1 MNRAEFDGLED
12 EMRVQYEGYR
22 AGMYVRVE
30 IAEVPCEFVTNFDP
44 TYPVILGGLL
54 NVEENIGYVQ
64 VRLKYYPKNVC
75 FLCLLLIF
83 KSTTFDL

>member
-1 MNRAEFDGLED
+1 MNRAEFEGLDD

-22 AGMYVRVE
+22 PGMYVRVE
-30 IAEVPCEFVTNFDP
+30 IAGVPCEFVTNFDP

-64 VRLKYYPKNVC
+64 VRLRSSRWSQMRKHFSC
-75 FLCLLLIF
+75 
-83 KSTTFDL
+83 T

>member
-1 MNRAEFDGLED
+1 MFLSQMNRAEFEGLDD

-22 AGMYVRVE
+22 PGMYVRVE
-30 IAEVPCEFVTNFDP
+30 IAGVPCEFVTNFDP

-64 VRLKYYPKNVC
+64 VRFK
-75 FLCLLLIF
+75 IF
-83 KSTTFDL
+83 KMVRKHFSCT